1 MFDPVA
7 LCMEKYTDRQERAY
21 AAAFG
26 HWLVE
31 LNGDSD
37 EAAREADDRAVG
49 IRPGRTARIRR
60 DVRAAYEKGKG

>member
-1 MFDPVA
+1 MKFDPVA
-7 LCMEKYTDRQERAY
+7 MCMATYTDRQERAY

-26 HWLVE
+26 HWLIE

-49 IRPGRTARIRR
+49 LRPGRTARIRR
-60 DVRAAYEKGKG
+60 DVRAAYHGEK